1 MKIPYGFN
9 ALYIN
14 LENFEFFSLVELL
27 SEEKEAAV
35 KYQSIPA
42 EVMSIIKL

>member
-1 MKIPYGFN
+1 MKILFGSTLGYKSM
-9 ALYIN
+9 
-14 LENFEFFSLVELL
+14 NFEFFSLVELL